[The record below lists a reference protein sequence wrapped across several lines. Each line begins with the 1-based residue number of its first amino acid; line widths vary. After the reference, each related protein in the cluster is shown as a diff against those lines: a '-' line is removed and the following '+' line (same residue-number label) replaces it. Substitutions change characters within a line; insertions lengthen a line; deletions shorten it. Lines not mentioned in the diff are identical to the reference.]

1 MILQKKTHQRTSAI
15 ERGWSPRL
23 QGWRQKQPF
32 GPPFIRVNRA
42 TIFDAEQ
49 MKSILRFAMLALI
62 LIVVAMISG
71 LTAMR
76 FAIHGQE
83 VAIPPLVG
91 LGPTEAEHALSGLGL
106 QMSIERQYYSPQI
119 PEGRIMSQLPLP
131 GTKVRRGWQVRVAQ
145 SLGPTRVAVPDV
157 TGQSE
162 HAAELNIRRRGL
174 DIASMAQVE
183 APGVPADQVLAQ
195 NPTANASQLIAPK
208 INLLVSDAPQ
218 PEVYAMPSFIGQPLG
233 SASRTL
239 QDEGFRLGNVGVEPI
254 AENPTDQPASGTPVP
269 SAQPSPASIII
280 SQAPP
285 AGQRVTAGST
295 VSFEVR

>member
-1 MILQKKTHQRTSAI
+1 
-15 ERGWSPRL
+15 
-23 QGWRQKQPF
+23 
-32 GPPFIRVNRA
+32 
-42 TIFDAEQ
+42 

-62 LIVVAMISG
+62 LIVVAMVSG

-91 LGPTEAEHALSGLGL
+91 LNPTEAERVLSGQGL
-106 QMSIERQYYSPQI
+106 QMTIERQYYSPQI

-174 DIASMAQVE
+174 DIASLAQVE
-183 APGVPADQVLAQ
+183 APGIPADQVLAQ

-208 INLLVSDAPQ
+208 INLLVSNAPQ
-218 PEVYAMPSFIGQPLG
+218 LEIYVMPSFVGQPLG

-239 QDEGFRLGNVGVEPI
+239 QDEGFKLGNVNVAPV
-254 AENPTDQPASGTPVP
+254 AEAPADQPGSAPQAP
-269 SAQPSPASIII
+269 PAQPSPASVIV

-285 AGQRVTAGST
+285 AGQKVTAGST

>member
-1 MILQKKTHQRTSAI
+1 
-15 ERGWSPRL
+15 
-23 QGWRQKQPF
+23 
-32 GPPFIRVNRA
+32 
-42 TIFDAEQ
+42 

-62 LIVVAMISG
+62 LIVVAMVSG

-91 LGPTEAEHALSGLGL
+91 LSPTEAEHALSGLGL
-106 QMSIERQYYSPQI
+106 QMSIERQYYSPQV

-145 SLGPTRVAVPDV
+145 SLGPTRVAIPDV

-174 DIASMAQVE
+174 DIASLAEVE
-183 APGVPADQVLAQ
+183 APGLPADQVLAQ

-208 INLLVSDAPQ
+208 INLLVSDAPE
-218 PEVYAMPSFIGQPLG
+218 PEVYVMPSFIGQPLG

-239 QDEGFRLGNVGVEPI
+239 QDEGFKLGNVGVAAVVEAPADQTASAAPAPP
-254 AENPTDQPASGTPVP
+254 AE
-269 SAQPSPASIII
+269 PSPASIII

-285 AGQRVTAGST
+285 AGQKVTAGST
-295 VSFEVR
+295 ISFEVR